1 MINWLCTQDFIV
13 KAAIAGLSISVI
25 AGPLGSLMI
34 WRRMAYFGDTL
45 AHSTLLGVALAAMLN
60 ANVYFGLISVCLLV
74 AALLLTLTKNLQFAP
89 DTILTILSNTILA
102 GGLIAAT
109 KIEHVRLDILS
120 YFYGDILAVDNLD
133 LSWIIGVCVF
143 TLVVLFKIWRWLLL
157 ATLHEDLAK
166 VEGVPVK
173 TVQWLFVLLLALV
186 FAICMRL
193 LGMLL
198 IVALFVI
205 PASSAIRLA
214 KTPEGMA
221 ILGSLFSA
229 IAVIAG
235 LLLSTY
241 YDWPTAPAIVVVAA
255 GIFIITL
262 TRKQT

>member
-1 MINWLCTQDFIV
+1 M
-13 KAAIAGLSISVI
+13 
-25 AGPLGSLMI
+25 
-34 WRRMAYFGDTL
+34 
-45 AHSTLLGVALAAMLN
+45 
-60 ANVYFGLISVCLLV
+60 
-74 AALLLTLTKNLQFAP
+74 
-89 DTILTILSNTILA
+89 A